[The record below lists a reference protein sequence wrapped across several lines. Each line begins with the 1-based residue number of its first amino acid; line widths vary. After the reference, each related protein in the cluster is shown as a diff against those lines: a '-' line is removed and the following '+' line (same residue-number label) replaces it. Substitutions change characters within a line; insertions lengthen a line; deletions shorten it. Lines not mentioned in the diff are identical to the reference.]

1 MGMLLGVTFGLL
13 ACLALVVG
21 ASLWIDRS
29 VD

>member
-13 ACLALVVG
+13 VFLALVVG